1 MKTACT
7 TAVVV
12 ALIAASAA
20 QAQDSY
26 GTYYGYHHRSTA
38 LGDWY
43 AGAGELVRAQGA
55 FLKDEAAAAV
65 TWLEV
70 DRGRE
75 AFRYEME
82 EWRQQDRLDRQRRV
96 EAKAE
101 ARRSRQRAEE
111 DVRTATAQVLLQD
124 IRDGMPVWPEAL
136 QLPKYAGSKTM
147 IESLLRNWDGPM
159 DTSFRSALATE
170 LGVLETRIA
179 ADTSVNFLQRVE
191 AVRTLRV
198 LMELTEADAIPAH
211 LAMR

>member
-43 AGAGELVRAQGA
+43 AGAGDLVRAQGA
-55 FLKDEAAAAV
+55 YLKVEAAAAV

-75 AFRYEME
+75 AFRADQGYRGDGLFEV
-82 EWRQQDRLDRQRRV
+82 LASRV
-96 EAKAE
+96 
-101 ARRSRQRAEE
+101 
-111 DVRTATAQVLLQD
+111 TN
-124 IRDGMPVWPEAL
+124 G
-136 QLPKYAGSKTM
+136 
-147 IESLLRNWDGPM
+147 
-159 DTSFRSALATE
+159 TE
-170 LGVLETRIA
+170 QHG
-179 ADTSVNFLQRVE
+179 
-191 AVRTLRV
+191 
-198 LMELTEADAIPAH
+198 
-211 LAMR
+211 